1 MVFLGTVPLF
11 KHFCEHLMAEEIYQ
25 SNNSLNDTNQGSRE
39 TTTQQ
44 TASQIYVRMLAEA
57 YPLTFNCLGFFH
69 YHFI

>member
-57 YPLTFNCLGFFH
+57 
-69 YHFI
+69 